1 MVKWHLPSRR
11 GPTGKLVKRLRKKRK
26 MDRGSEFLEPKVD
39 EKRRIKTKRVRGG
52 TTKLELLSV
61 NEVNVSDPKTNKF
74 RKLKIIT
81 VEKNPANPHYVRM
94 NVVTKGAIVR
104 TEIGS
109 VRITSRPGQDG
120 VVNGVLV
127 EEKK

>member
-1 MVKWHLPSRR
+1 L
-11 GPTGKLVKRLRKKRK
+11 KRVRKKRK
-26 MDRGSEFLEPKVD
+26 MDRGSEFIE
-39 EKRRIKTKRVRGG
+39 TKMADKSRVKLNRARGG
-52 TTKLELLSV
+52 NVKLNLLSAS
-61 NEVNVSDPKTNKF
+61 EVNVADPKSRKI

-81 VEKNPANPHYVRM
+81 VEKNAANPHYVRM
-94 NVVTKGAIVR
+94 NVITKGAIVK
-104 TEIGS
+104 TEAGH

>member
-1 MVKWHLPSRR
+1 MVKWHLPPRR
-11 GPTGKLVKRLRKKRK
+11 GPTGKLLKRVRKKRK
-26 MDRGSEFLEPKVD
+26 MDRGSEFIE
-39 EKRRIKTKRVRGG
+39 TKMSDRTRVKFNRARGG
-52 TTKLELLSV
+52 NVKLNLLSAG
-61 NEVNVSDPKTNKF
+61 EVNVADPKTRKI

-94 NVVTKGAIVR
+94 NVITKGAIVK
-104 TEIGS
+104 TEAGP

>member
-11 GPTGKLVKRLRKKRK
+11 GPTGKLLKRLRKKRK
-26 MDRGSEFLEPKVD
+26 MDRGSEFIETKID
-39 EKRRIKTKRVRGG
+39 AKRRLKIKTTRGG
-52 TTKLELLSV
+52 NSKLELLSV
-61 NEVNVSDPKTNKF
+61 NEVNVADPKTKKI

-94 NVVTKGAIVR
+94 NVVTKGAIVK
-104 TEIGS
+104 TEIGP

>member
-11 GPTGKLVKRLRKKRK
+11 GPSGKMIKRLRKKRK
-26 MDRGSEFLEPKVD
+26 MDRGNEFILTKVSP
-39 EKRRIKTKRVRGG
+39 KRRVKINRTRGG
-52 TTKLELLSV
+52 NEKLNLLSV
-61 NEVNVSDPKTNKF
+61 TKVNVSDPKTKKNS
-74 RKLKIIT
+74 RVDIIT

-94 NVVTKGAIVR
+94 NVVTRGAIVK

-109 VRITSRPGQDG
+109 VRITSRPGQHG
-120 VVNGVLV
+120 VVNGVLI

>member
-26 MDRGSEFLEPKVD
+26 MDRGSEFIETRID
-39 EKRRIKTKRVRGG
+39 AKRRVKVKRTRGG
-52 TTKLELLSV
+52 TSKLELLSV
-61 NEVNVSDPKTNKF
+61 NEVNVADPKTQKI

-81 VEKNPANPHYVRM
+81 VDKNPANPHYVRM
-94 NVVTKGAIVR
+94 NVVTKGAIVK
-104 TEIGS
+104 TEAGQ

>member
-52 TTKLELLSV
+52 TIKLELLSV

>member
-1 MVKWHLPSRR
+1 MVKWHLNSRR
-11 GPTGKLVKRLRKKRK
+11 GPTGKRLKRLRKKRK
-26 MDRGSEFLEPKVD
+26 MDRGNEFLETKIS
-39 EKRRIKTKRVRGG
+39 EKRRVKTVKTRGG
-52 TTKLELLSV
+52 RIKQNLLSIG
-61 NEVNVSDPKTNKF
+61 EVNVADPKSNKI

-94 NVVTKGAIVR
+94 NVVTKGAIVK
-104 TEIGS
+104 TDAGH

-120 VVNGVLV
+120 VVNGVLQ